1 MENEVKGWRL
11 SELASAVGGEM
22 EGAADPWIA
31 RPVPAGSDDPEG
43 ITFAE
48 SKRYLER
55 VIASDVGAV
64 LIARDAPDIP
74 KPAIRVDSPRA
85 AFGTI
90 LHLAQR
96 PLDLTMG
103 IHPTAVVSPEARVAA
118 SAAIGALC
126 VVEGSVAI
134 GAGARIFPL
143 CYVGRGCVLAEN
155 VTLYPGVVL
164 VQDVVIG
171 PGSTIHSGAVLGS
184 DGFGYSEDQ
193 GVRRKIPQVG
203 RVVVGPDV
211 EIGANACIDRAT
223 CGETV
228 IGRGTKIDNLVQI
241 GHNVSIGQDTVLAG
255 QAGVSG
261 SAQIGDRVLVGGQVA
276 ITDHAHIVSDV
287 RLAGR
292 TGVMG
297 DITEPGQYF
306 GTPPT
311 RPGEAMRQLASL
323 AKLPELIKRV
333 RQLEE
338 ELAQM
343 RQREP

>member
-1 MENEVKGWRL
+1 MANTGKGWRL
-11 SELASAVGGEM
+11 SELARAIGGDM
-22 EGAADPWIA
+22 EGADDPWIV
-31 RPVPAGSDDPEG
+31 RPIPAGTDDPEG

-48 SKRYLER
+48 SKRYLDR
-55 VIASDVGAV
+55 VLASNVGAV
-64 LIARDAPDIP
+64 LIARDAPEIT

-85 AFGTI
+85 AFGAI
-90 LHLAQR
+90 LRLSER
-96 PLDLTMG
+96 PLELPVG
-103 IHPTAVVSPEARVAA
+103 IHSTAVVSPDAQVAD

-126 VVEGSVAI
+126 VVEADAQVGP
-134 GAGARIFPL
+134 GAKVFPL
-143 CYVGRGCVLAEN
+143 CYVGRGCALAED
-155 VTLYPGVVL
+155 VTLFPGVVL

-171 PGSTIHSGAVLGS
+171 PRSTVHSGAILGS
-184 DGFGYSEDQ
+184 DGFGYSEHQ
-193 GVRRKIPQVG
+193 GSRRKVPQVG
-203 RVVVGPDV
+203 RVVVDADV

-223 CGETV
+223 CGDTF

-261 SAQIGDRVLVGGQVA
+261 SVQIGDRVLVGGQVA
-276 ITDHAHIVSDV
+276 ITDHARIASDV

-297 DITEPGQYF
+297 DVTEPGEYF

-311 RPGEAMRQLASL
+311 RPREAMRQLASL

-333 RQLEE
+333 KQLEE
-338 ELAQM
+338 EIARL
-343 RQREP
+343 RREP